1 MPISAFSETSNSQRA
16 SQRAKMSLKSGPMPA
31 ISWRS

>member
-16 SQRAKMSLKSGPMPA
+16 RMSLKSGPMPA